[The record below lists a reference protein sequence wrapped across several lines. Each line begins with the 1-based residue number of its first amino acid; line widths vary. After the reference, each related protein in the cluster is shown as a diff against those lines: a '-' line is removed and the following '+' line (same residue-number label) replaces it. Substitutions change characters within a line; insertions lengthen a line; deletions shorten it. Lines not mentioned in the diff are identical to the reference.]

1 MRQDIQCLRGIA
13 IILVFL
19 FHLFPSLFVNGFL
32 GVDIFFVISGYLM
45 AKNLT
50 KNELK
55 TLNDFAQFYYRRFRR
70 ILPLYYFVVFI
81 IVVMVHLYLGDYLWD
96 NNNRYSL
103 ASLFLVTNQLVI
115 HDLEDYFNE
124 VQATATSVHAFLH
137 LWSLSVE
144 MQFYLLVPFIF
155 FGLQLLKQD
164 YLKLI
169 ASCLITIFGFIAFAM
184 ILPKFAFNFMFLR
197 LWQFSA
203 GFVALFWSR
212 IEKSIRDNPENKKEA
227 TESIYKLP
235 FIKDDLLTVSLT
247 ILAICFL
254 PSELNVMYFR
264 PMVTMATAAVIMCK
278 SQNNMMLSSNTL
290 GYIGDISYVLYLVHW
305 PLIVIFAPYSPQT
318 YIFLTVTTLL
328 SSIILHHIFEQK
340 YLKMDWKTL
349 VPFLFVLIM
358 GNVFLQSS
366 VRGDITFWNMTYTE
380 DVQNIMIS
388 NKAQI
393 PASWLTEEKRDEC
406 VEEPIGENIE
416 KYKVFGYGS
425 CVNGNGSLSIMLI
438 GNSYA
443 LSFRNPLREQFGL
456 NYSTFR
462 YSSLIEGFGIYADTV
477 TSRLSLEITRRQV
490 ARYKPDVLFIFAR
503 YYPSIRD
510 PIRENDDYIQQMN
523 DNIKFYEKF
532 VKKIYILKPHPY
544 YKWNFLNI
552 FLQNVQ
558 HRPDDIESLHMNRR
572 EADKMMINVK
582 KRFKLVKCSKC
593 QFFDV
598 THLFVEDNKY
608 LMFDRDQMLSYVDNT
623 LHLTHS
629 GLKVSEPELKRVAK
643 EVMDTV

>member
-1 MRQDIQCLRGIA
+1 MRLDIQCLRGIA
-13 IILVFL
+13 ITLVSV
-19 FHLFPSLFVNGFL
+19 FHLFPKTFVNGFLGVDIFFVISGYLMAKNLTRTGLHSLNDFVIHLFPTLFVNGFL

-254 PSELNVMYFR
+254 PSELNVLYLR
-264 PMVTMATAAVIMCK
+264 PIVTMATAAVIICE
-278 SQNNMMLSSNTL
+278 SQNNTMLSSNTL

-305 PLIVIFAPYSPQT
+305 PMIVIFAPYSPQT
-318 YIFLTVTTLL
+318 YIFLTVTTFL

-358 GNVFLQSS
+358 GNVVLQSS
-366 VRGDITFWNMTYTE
+366 VRRDSTFWNMTYTE

-416 KYKVFGYGS
+416 KYK
-425 CVNGNGSLSIMLI
+425 
-438 GNSYA
+438 
-443 LSFRNPLREQFGL
+443 
-456 NYSTFR
+456 
-462 YSSLIEGFGIYADTV
+462 
-477 TSRLSLEITRRQV
+477 
-490 ARYKPDVLFIFAR
+490 
-503 YYPSIRD
+503 
-510 PIRENDDYIQQMN
+510 
-523 DNIKFYEKF
+523 
-532 VKKIYILKPHPY
+532 
-544 YKWNFLNI
+544 
-552 FLQNVQ
+552 

-582 KRFKLVKCSKC
+582 KRFKMIKCSKC

-629 GLKVSEPELKRVAK
+629 GLKVTEPELKRVAK

>member
-13 IILVFL
+13 ILLVFL
-19 FHLFPSLFVNGFL
+19 FHLFPTLFVNGFL

-50 KNELK
+50 RNELK

-70 ILPLYYFVVFI
+70 ILPLYYFIVFI

-169 ASCLITIFGFIAFAM
+169 ASCLITLFGFIAFAM

-264 PMVTMATAAVIMCK
+264 PIVTMATAAVIICE
-278 SQNNMMLSSNTL
+278 SQNNTMLSSNTL

-305 PLIVIFAPYSPQT
+305 PMIVIFAPYSPQT

-358 GNVFLQSS
+358 GNVFLQLS
-366 VRGDITFWNMTYTE
+366 VRRENTFWNMTYTE

-425 CVNGNGSLSIMLI
+425 CVRGNGSLSIMLI

-490 ARYKPDVLFIFAR
+490 ARCKPDVLFIFAR

-582 KRFKLVKCSKC
+582 KRFKMIKCSKC

-623 LHLTHS
+623 LHLTHA
-629 GLKVSEPELKRVAK
+629 GLKVTEPELKRVAK